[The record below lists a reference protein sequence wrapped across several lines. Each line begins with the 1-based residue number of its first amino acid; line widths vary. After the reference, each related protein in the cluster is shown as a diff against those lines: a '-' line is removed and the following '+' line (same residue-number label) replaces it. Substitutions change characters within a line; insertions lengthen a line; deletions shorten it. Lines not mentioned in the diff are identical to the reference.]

1 MEVLTRE
8 AKRNEQEDMNAW
20 RFSHEGGW
28 WVKGAWD
35 RRGEGLVFYKKDQ
48 RIHRRGEGL
57 VFYKKDQTI
66 QLGIKHRISLVKIKK
81 LVSFP
86 IL

>member
-20 RFSHEGGW
+20 RFSHDGGW

-35 RRGEGLVFYKKDQ
+35 
-48 RIHRRGEGL
+48 RRGEGL

>member
-20 RFSHEGGW
+20 RFSHDGGW

-48 RIHRRGEGL
+48 
-57 VFYKKDQTI
+57 TI
-66 QLGIKHRISLVKIKK
+66 QLGIEHRISLVKIKK
-81 LVSFP
+81 LVSFL

>member
-20 RFSHEGGW
+20 RFSHDGGW

-48 RIHRRGEGL
+48 T
-57 VFYKKDQTI
+57 V
-66 QLGIKHRISLVKIKK
+66 
-81 LVSFP
+81 
-86 IL
+86 